1 MSIKTVTAVSVF
13 CILLFVPSA
22 NAEAAEPASS
32 DSWVEIARYKE
43 EFSRAC
49 LEAAE
54 FEGHKGIAVIFD
66 GTGDLHYYARAE
78 TAPAPGYEL
87 KIKPESSSLT
97 FDSPVFPEWQ
107 IFKDSTGINIEV
119 YEGQFTV
126 FLPISEARPAAQ
138 TAPTDVTIKITGLA
152 CTSQLCLPPFE
163 RTLQMQFDYG
173 RDDAYKSLD
182 FEKAETRTEPTLV
195 HLSYPMWY
203 ALGLALLAGLSLN
216 IMPCVWPVLPLVVLR
231 IVEQAQKHKGKK
243 IAMGLAFCLGIVLL
257 FACLA
262 VANVVLHLAFST
274 TLQWGD
280 QFRNPVFVIVMA
292 LVLVVLALFMF
303 DVFTVVVPASVSGR
317 SSSGKGYAGTIGMGF
332 LAAILST
339 PCSFGMLAAAFAW
352 AQVQPLLTATIAIL
366 CIGLGM
372 GIPYVILTAVP
383 GLLERLPKPG
393 KWMDIFKKFVGFVLI
408 AVAVWMITI
417 VPRPQ
422 RNGVLYFAVVV
433 GFCLWM
439 WGGWVGFGSKL
450 HNKIIVRLLAVALAV
465 AAGFWLLSP
474 PAKLIDWQGYD
485 AERIGLAAEQ
495 DRPVLIKFTAD
506 WCLSC
511 KAIEQLVYSRKDVA
525 ELIKEKDV
533 LAVKADTTV
542 SDYPAT
548 RALANTYSE
557 PGVPVSILL
566 LPGGKDVRWHGKAFA
581 DELIEQLR
589 KLSSKGD

>member
-1 MSIKTVTAVSVF
+1 MSIRTVTAISVF

-22 NAEAAEPASS
+22 NADAAESASS
-32 DSWVEIARYKE
+32 GLWVEIARYKE
-43 EFSRAC
+43 EFSRAR
-49 LEAAE
+49 LEPAE
-54 FEGHKGIAVIFD
+54 FQGRKGIAVIFD

-78 TAPAPGYEL
+78 TTPAPGYEL
-87 KIKPESSSLT
+87 RFKPQSSSLS
-97 FDSPVFPEWQ
+97 FDKPVFPKWE
-107 IFKDSTGINIEV
+107 IFKDPTGIDVEV
-119 YEGQFTV
+119 YAGNFTV
-126 FLPISEARPAAQ
+126 FIPFLEPNVSVITKPVDIAVQ
-138 TAPTDVTIKITGLA
+138 ITGLA
-152 CTSQLCLPPFE
+152 CTSKLCLPPFE
-163 RTLQMQFDYG
+163 KTLQLQFDYN
-173 RDDAYKSLD
+173 RDDAFKPVVFERVEPKAPALTQLD
-182 FEKAETRTEPTLV
+182 
-195 HLSYPMWY
+195 YPMWY

-231 IVEQAQKHKGKK
+231 IVEQAQKNKGKK
-243 IAMGLAFCLGIVLL
+243 IAMGLAFCLGIILF

-262 VANVVLHLAFST
+262 AANIVLHLAFST

-280 QFRNPVFVIVMA
+280 QFRNPVFVIIMA

-303 DVFTVVVPASVSGR
+303 DVFVVVVPASVSGR
-317 SSSGKGYAGTIGMGF
+317 ASSGKGYPGTIGMGF

-339 PCSFGMLAAAFAW
+339 PCSFGILAAAFAW
-352 AQVQPLLTATIAIL
+352 AQGQPLLPATIAIL

-372 GIPYVILTAVP
+372 GIPYVILTAIP

-393 KWMDIFKKFVGFVLI
+393 KWMDHFKKFVGFVLI
-408 AVAVWMITI
+408 AVAVWMITV
-417 VPRPQ
+417 VPQLQ

-450 HNKIIVRLLAVALAV
+450 RNKIIVRLLAVALAV
-465 AAGFWLLSP
+465 VSGFWLLSP

-495 DRPVLIKFTAD
+495 DRPVLIEFTAD

-511 KAIEQLVYSRKDVA
+511 KAVEQLVYSRKDVA
-525 ELIKEKDV
+525 ELIKDKKV
-533 LAVKADTTV
+533 LAFKGDTTAA
-542 SDYPAT
+542 DYPAT
-548 RALANTYSE
+548 RALANTYGE

-566 LPGGKDVRWHGKAFA
+566 LPGGKDIRWHGKAFA

-589 KLSSKGD
+589 KLPSKSN